1 MTRPSLR
8 HLLRA
13 TALVCLLGFALLSLT
28 DAHPTEPEATAVPKP
43 PTNLSPVI
51 SDGEELVYE
60 ARWWPF
66 QLGQIRI
73 RTRLKTL
80 PEGGVRPIAL
90 AYIDSYGNLP
100 FVDLHT
106 VTETEMDSSLS
117 TVSAKSIEKR
127 GNEWW
132 VLYHYIDQTSK
143 KLIIKDTWQKGKET
157 APYKPPILD
166 TLEVTGQLQDGLSIL
181 FFTRS
186 HLHSNTSVRFPTVV
200 YKKLGNTSLHFT
212 GEQSTTDIDAYD
224 HPIAVKE
231 FTGTA
236 EFEGLFGLSGD
247 FEGWFSDDEAAV
259 PIKAKLGVIIG
270 KIDIELIEW
279 KRQGWVPPQSK
290 D

>member
-1 MTRPSLR
+1 MTRRSLR
-8 HLLRA
+8 YLLRA
-13 TALVCLLGFALLSLT
+13 SALVWLPGIALLTLS
-28 DAHPTEPEATAVPKP
+28 DAYPGEPEAVAASNT
-43 PTNLSPVI
+43 PTNLSPAI

-73 RTRLKTL
+73 RTRVKTL
-80 PEGGVRPIAL
+80 PDGSVRPIAL

-100 FVDLHT
+100 FVNLHT
-106 VTETEMDSSLS
+106 VSETEMDSTPS

-127 GNEWW
+127 GDEWW
-132 VLYHYIDQTSK
+132 VLYHYIDETSK
-143 KLIIKDTWQKGKET
+143 KLIIKDTWQKGKDT
-157 APYKPPILD
+157 TPYKPPIFD
-166 TLEVTGQLQDGLSIL
+166 TLDVAGQIQDGLSIL

-186 HLHSNTSVRFPTVV
+186 HLHSNASVRFPTVV
-200 YKKLGNTSLHFT
+200 YKKIGNTTLHFT
-212 GEQSTTDIDAYD
+212 GKQSTTDIDAVNY
-224 HPIAVKE
+224 PVAVKE

-270 KIDIELIEW
+270 KIDIELIQW
-279 KRQGWVPPQSK
+279 KRQGWTPPQGRK
-290 D
+290 